1 MEVFTAK
8 DGHPERPKKKVAYSA
23 VGSITRFSKIKKI
36 CFRDGLPLIQAKS
49 LTKLLTHLLDAIKPF
64 GSVTAKHALIF
75 YGKILRNLLYY
86 LAKAYFACHY
96 VKGT

>member
-1 MEVFTAK
+1 MAYNNRS
-8 DGHPERPKKKVAYSA
+8 ERPDSPMKRR
-23 VGSITRFSKIKKI
+23 G
-36 CFRDGLPLIQAKS
+36 G
-49 LTKLLTHLLDAIKPF
+49 
-64 GSVTAKHALIF
+64 LIF

>member
-1 MEVFTAK
+1 LQKAF
-8 DGHPERPKKKVAYSA
+8 
-23 VGSITRFSKIKKI
+23 F
-36 CFRDGLPLIQAKS
+36 
-49 LTKLLTHLLDAIKPF
+49 
-64 GSVTAKHALIF
+64 KHALIF